1 MAMQQWEY
9 LIVDHRYGGQI
20 ISDGKPLESKDI
32 YQYLKQL
39 GEQGWEMVGLGT
51 AAGGTRYAF
60 KRPKP

>member
-1 MAMQQWEY
+1 MGARSFLMEN
-9 LIVDHRYGGQI
+9 
-20 ISDGKPLESKDI
+20 LESKDI
-32 YQYLKQL
+32 FQYLNQL